1 MSNDI
6 KKCPFCGSNAEFLY
20 DDYDPETGE
29 GDDGIGWIT
38 CTNLHCRAM
47 LRDDMDSAVEKWNK
61 RASEQVMIE
70 HGMIKTVFLVI
81 GDNMGAHEPE
91 PILSIWTTSEAAE
104 NEKERVNA
112 AAKYQ
117 SDRAIRIDEVE
128 LNKPSNEMIN

>member
-1 MSNDI
+1 
-6 KKCPFCGSNAEFLY
+6 
-20 DDYDPETGE
+20 
-29 GDDGIGWIT
+29 
-38 CTNLHCRAM
+38 
-47 LRDDMDSAVEKWNK
+47 
-61 RASEQVMIE
+61 
-70 HGMIKTVFLVI
+70 MIKTVFLVI